1 MLRSGPRDGGDQSG
15 IVDQLSVVGQ
25 QATVE
30 AIPSNGRGHLTD
42 ALRGNAARAGQDGR
56 RCARRLTQY
65 VAGEEPGPYQCPLH
79 SAHRGQQRDQL
90 RHSPDQ
96 MRSVARHQDSALD
109 RASPGDAD
117 IAARQIAQP
126 AVHQLGAPPA
136 GAECEIVL
144 FHQRHS
150 QASGRGVQR
159 DAGAGDA
166 ATDHDDVGR
175 LAIGQRRQ
183 VGGAARC
190 VQGGRRQDKYPF
202 SE

>member
-1 MLRSGPRDGGDQSG
+1 
-15 IVDQLSVVGQ
+15 
-25 QATVE
+25 
-30 AIPSNGRGHLTD
+30 
-42 ALRGNAARAGQDGR
+42 
-56 RCARRLTQY
+56 
-65 VAGEEPGPYQCPLH
+65 
-79 SAHRGQQRDQL
+79 
-90 RHSPDQ
+90 

-109 RASPGDAD
+109 GAAPGDAD
-117 IAARQIAQP
+117 IAGRQIAQP
-126 AVHQLGAPPA
+126 AVDQLGAPPA

-175 LAIGQRRQ
+175 LAVGQRGK

-190 VQGGRRQDKYPF
+190 VEGGRGHDRYPF